1 MAEQIRGQAENSN
14 QWNADSIATLM
25 NAGGNL
31 LSGVISAKQSGS
43 VAASQAAQ
51 AASTTQLAMAKAE
64 AAEAS
69 RRTTYI
75 VAGSAAAVLALVAI
89 LAMRKK

>member
-1 MAEQIRGQAENSN
+1 MAENKQVESSN

-31 LSGVISAKQSGS
+31 ISGVITAKQGGS

-51 AASTTQLAMAKAE
+51 AASSAQLAAAQAE

-69 RRTTYI
+69 RKTTYI
-75 VAGSAAAVLALVAI
+75 IAGSVAAVLALVAI
-89 LAMRKK
+89 LALRKK

>member
-1 MAEQIRGQAENSN
+1 MAENKQAESSN

-31 LSGVISAKQSGS
+31 LSGVITAKQGGS

-51 AASTTQLAMAKAE
+51 AASSAQLAAAQAQ

-69 RRTTYI
+69 RKQTYI
-75 VAGSAAAVLALVAI
+75 IAGSVAAVLALVA
-89 LAMRKK
+89 LVVVAKRK

>member
-1 MAEQIRGQAENSN
+1 MAENKQAESSN

-31 LSGVISAKQSGS
+31 ISGVITAKQGGS

-51 AASTTQLAMAKAE
+51 AASSAQLAAAQAE

-69 RRTTYI
+69 RKTTYI
-75 VAGSAAAVLALVAI
+75 IAGSAAAVLALVAI
-89 LAMRKK
+89 LSLRKK